1 MDQKDG
7 NFDTSELG
15 NKIKAYIQSVN
26 ALTNNKK
33 SMVDDMKK
41 FESKKVQVLL
51 GGSTSGGA
59 GGSKTRNKTNIKK
72 NFRKEEEDNGVDEV
86 VTNSI
91 SDLLNVFESKKIPT
105 FDLLE
110 DLPSYEKRKAKYRRG

>member
-26 ALTNNKK
+26 ALNNNKK
-33 SMVDDMKK
+33 SIVDDMKK
-41 FESKKVQVLL
+41 FESKKVKVLL
-51 GGSTSGGA
+51 EGSTGDGISGP
-59 GGSKTRNKTNIKK
+59 KIRNNNIKK
-72 NFRKEEEDNGVDEV
+72 NFRKDKEKEDEV
-86 VTNSI
+86 PINSI
-91 SDLLNVFESKKIPT
+91 SDLLDIFESKKIPT
-105 FDLLE
+105 FDILE

>member
-26 ALTNNKK
+26 ALNNNKK

-59 GGSKTRNKTNIKK
+59 GGSKTRNNNNIKK
-72 NFRKEEEDNGVDEV
+72 NFRKEADNGVEEV

-91 SDLLNVFESKKIPT
+91 SDLLDVFESKKIPT

>member
-7 NFDTSELG
+7 KLDTSELG

-59 GGSKTRNKTNIKK
+59 GGSKTRNNNNIKK
-72 NFRKEEEDNGVDEV
+72 NFRKEADNGVEEV

-91 SDLLNVFESKKIPT
+91 SDLLDVFESKKIPT

>member
-26 ALTNNKK
+26 ALNNNKK

-59 GGSKTRNKTNIKK
+59 GGSKTRNSNNIKK
-72 NFRKEEEDNGVDEV
+72 NFRKEGDNGVEEV

-91 SDLLNVFESKKIPT
+91 SDLLDVFESKKIPT

>member
-26 ALTNNKK
+26 ALTNNKR

-59 GGSKTRNKTNIKK
+59 GGSKTRNSNNIKK
-72 NFRKEEEDNGVDEV
+72 NFRKEGDNGVEEV

-91 SDLLNVFESKKIPT
+91 SDLLDVFESKKIPT

>member
-51 GGSTSGGA
+51 GGVVVLVVQRLETTTISRRISE
-59 GGSKTRNKTNIKK
+59 KK
-72 NFRKEEEDNGVDEV
+72 LTME
-86 VTNSI
+86 
-91 SDLLNVFESKKIPT
+91 
-105 FDLLE
+105 
-110 DLPSYEKRKAKYRRG
+110 